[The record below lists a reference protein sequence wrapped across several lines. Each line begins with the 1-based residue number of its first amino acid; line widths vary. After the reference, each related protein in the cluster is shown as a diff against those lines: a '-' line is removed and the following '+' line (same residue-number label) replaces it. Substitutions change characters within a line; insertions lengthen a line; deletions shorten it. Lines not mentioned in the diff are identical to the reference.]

1 MLRKSIGQQNLLM
14 NTSMLNNL
22 LGTFTTSTFGDNMG
36 VSGLS
41 KLATSLQGL
50 ALGRITF
57 VTLPTTGT
65 LNQAGDETVNSG
77 VSKQLFSA
85 IIDNAPLPGE
95 AAAQQNTALTNGPA
109 VTPQNTKIQ
118 VLNATTEGSAASQ
131 TANSLQQQGFQI
143 SSIGPG
149 PTNVTTTVIKY
160 SAPQLAQAQLLAS
173 AVPSATLQA
182 DPTMDGA
189 IQLVIGPGFDHKVQ
203 APHAGGGTQNSANT
217 GSEAPSQL
225 SYVNASDT
233 GCA

>member
-1 MLRKSIGQQNLLM
+1 M
-14 NTSMLNNL
+14 NANMLNNV

-65 LNQAGDETVNSG
+65 LNQAGNETLNADS
-77 VSKQLFSA
+77 SKQLFTT

-95 AAAQQNTALTNGPA
+95 AANVAGANQNGPA
-109 VTPQNTKIQ
+109 ATPQTTKIQ
-118 VLNATTEGSAASQ
+118 VLNGTNEGNAATQ
-131 TANSLQQQGFQI
+131 TANALGQQGFQI
-143 SSIGPG
+143 NSIGPA
-149 PTNVTTTVIKY
+149 TVTVTTTVIKY
-160 SAPQLAQAQLLAS
+160 SAPQLAQAKLLGS

-189 IQLVIGPGFDHKVQ
+189 IQLIIGPGFDHKVQ
-203 APHAGGGTQNSANT
+203 APHGGAVNGANAG
-217 GSEAPSQL
+217 GSEAPAQL
-225 SYVNASDT
+225 SFVNAADKA
-233 GCA
+233 CA